1 VIDEYVSA
9 EDLEIITKVPAATWR
24 YWGWVGEGPIS
35 IKVGRR
41 RVWRRSVV
49 EAWLRELE
57 DAATQTRKAAT
68 VRLEDAATQSRKG
81 ALPLRDQVL
90 QD

>member
-9 EDLEIITKVPAATWR
+9 EDLETITKVPAATWR
-24 YWGWVGEGPIS
+24 HWGWAGEGPVS
-35 IKVGRR
+35 IKIGRR

-49 EAWLRELE
+49 ESWLNELE
-57 DAATQTRKAAT
+57 SASTQARKTAT
-68 VRLEDAATQSRKG
+68 VR
-81 ALPLRDQVL
+81 VL